1 MSVEKSIE
9 GVTQFWK
16 ANQGLVEQIQQ
27 TGQGAVDDIKTIADA
42 LQKNQQQA
50 AELADGLG
58 GNFRVA
64 SAADVKQKQSDLIQ
78 QIQALNK
85 QIEEFHSAPEIT
97 ADLYAQ
103 RGMLYVALAD
113 TFDDSVEQIVVFS
126 ADEITELNELLAQA
140 AVDAASRQKW
150 ATVLNAAV
158 SLTEMTLK
166 LAAKLAA

>member
-16 ANQGLVEQIQQ
+16 ANQDLVEQVQKTSQ
-27 TGQGAVDDIKTIADA
+27 DAVDDIKTIADA
-42 LQKNQQQA
+42 LQKNQHQA
-50 AELADGLG
+50 VELADGLG
-58 GNFRVA
+58 GNFQVA
-64 SAADVKQKQSDLIQ
+64 ATADVKQKQSGLIQ

-85 QIEEFHSAPEIT
+85 EIEEFHGAPAIT

-103 RGMLYVALAD
+103 RGTLYVALAD
-113 TFDDSVEQIVVFS
+113 TFDDSVEQIVQFS
-126 ADEITELNELLAQA
+126 SDEIKALNELLAQA
-140 AVDAASRQKW
+140 ALDTASRQKW

-166 LAAKLAA
+166 LATKLAA

>member
-1 MSVEKSIE
+1 MSIE

-27 TGQGAVDDIKTIADA
+27 TSQNAVDDIKTIADA

-50 AELADGLG
+50 SELAGGLG
-58 GNFRVA
+58 GNFLVA
-64 SAADVKQKQSDLIQ
+64 YAAAVKQKQSDLIQ
-78 QIQALNK
+78 QIQALNE
-85 QIEEFHSAPEIT
+85 QIEEFRSAPEIT

-113 TFDDSVEQIVVFS
+113 TFDDSVEQIVEFS
-126 ADEITELNELLAQA
+126 PDEIKELNELLARA
-140 AVDAASRQKW
+140 ALDAASRQKW
-150 ATVLNAAV
+150 AAVLNAAV